1 MRNYAAIDVGSN
13 SILLLIAEV
22 RGRGISRTVL
32 GVRETP
38 RISAGLG
45 RTGLIDNHAITRLIT
60 AMRRFSLLCERY
72 SVETLSCYGTSA
84 LRQAGNSRE
93 VISRVKNTT
102 GMSIKVISGRKEAA
116 LTYLG
121 AVTGLAGLKRSR
133 VLIDIGGG
141 SSEVVVADGS
151 RILSA
156 RSFRIGAVTLTERYK
171 TNCRVNSSALELILE
186 KIRAEVSKLRIPS
199 ASRPMSLV
207 LSGGTATAI
216 QAYRVGLKSYDP
228 DRIHGASMRI
238 VEYRNLINELAQM
251 TLHSRRKALAFE
263 PKRAEVITA
272 GGLLTIALAEQY
284 LAEFVR
290 ISDRSLRHGQLLELL
305 GRRLNLLDNE

>member
-1 MRNYAAIDVGSN
+1 MKNYAAIDVGSN

-22 RGRGISRTVL
+22 TGKGISRDIL
-32 GVRETP
+32 GVSETP
-38 RISAGLG
+38 RISAGLEK
-45 RTGLIDNHAITRLIT
+45 TGLIDNHAITRLVT
-60 AMRRFSLLCERY
+60 SMKHFSSLCERY
-72 SVETLSCYGTSA
+72 SVQTLSCYGTSA

-93 VISRVKNTT
+93 VISRVNNAT
-102 GMSIKVISGRKEAA
+102 GISIKVISGRKEAA

-121 AVTGLAGLKRSR
+121 AVTGMTGLKRSR
-133 VLIDIGGG
+133 VLIDVGGG

-156 RSFRIGAVTLTERYK
+156 KSFRIGAVTLTERYK
-171 TNCRVNSSALELILE
+171 TNRKVNSSDLELILE

-199 ASRPMSLV
+199 AGTPMSLV

-216 QAYRVGLKSYDP
+216 QTYRVGLKSYDP

-238 VEYRNLINELAQM
+238 AEYRNLVNELAQM
-251 TLHSRRKALAFE
+251 TLHSRRNALVFE

-272 GGLLTIALAEQY
+272 GGLLTISLAEQY
-284 LAEFVR
+284 MSEFVR

-305 GRRLNLLDNE
+305 GRPIEFA